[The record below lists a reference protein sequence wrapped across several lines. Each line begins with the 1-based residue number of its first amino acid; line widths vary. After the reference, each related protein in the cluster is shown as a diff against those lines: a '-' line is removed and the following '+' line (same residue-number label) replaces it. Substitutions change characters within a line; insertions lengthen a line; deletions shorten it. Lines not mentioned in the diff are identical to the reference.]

1 MTTEGGNTS
10 FTKKGE
16 MFWQFGKKE
25 VKSSLKKKGEGAWL
39 RLLKPLIR
47 KAEAEDI

>member
-1 MTTEGGNTS
+1 MTTEEEIQVLQ
-10 FTKKGE
+10 KRE
-16 MFWQFGKKE
+16 MFWQFGKRRLNRHLRKRE
-25 VKSSLKKKGEGAWL
+25 RAWL